1 MKEVSLRGITK
12 TFGQLTVLDRV
23 DLDIQSGNFSCSSVL
38 RAAGNPRFC
47 GWWPGLNRFPAAIS

>member
-23 DLDIQSGNFSCSSVL
+23 DLDIQSGNSLCWSVL
-38 RAAGNPRFC
+38 PVAENPRFY
-47 GWWPGLNRFPAAIS
+47 GWWPGLSPFPAATF